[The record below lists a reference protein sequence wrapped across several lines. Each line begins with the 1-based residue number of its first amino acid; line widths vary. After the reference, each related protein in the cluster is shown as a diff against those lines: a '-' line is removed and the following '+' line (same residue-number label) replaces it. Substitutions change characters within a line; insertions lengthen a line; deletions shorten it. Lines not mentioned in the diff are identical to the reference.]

1 MSVVRRILR
10 DKCQELSIPKTL
22 RHITVLQHLLNL
34 ERLQR
39 LQNCLPNCN
48 IEVSNSDY
56 RAINISPNSVI
67 YCDIPYANTKKYANG
82 IDFDYEKFYRWCKI
96 QTAPVYVSSYRI
108 SYPGFEMVGEIAK
121 RELMSIGQTNKKME
135 RLYRVRQ

>member
-1 MSVVRRILR
+1 MSAIRRLLR
-10 DKCQELSIPKTL
+10 DKCQDSNIPKNL
-22 RHITVLQHLLNL
+22 QHITALQRLQNL
-34 ERLQR
+34 ERLQ
-39 LQNCLPNCN
+39 NCN
-48 IEVSNSDY
+48 IEVSNLDY

-82 IDFDYEKFYRWCKI
+82 IDFDYEKFYRWCK
-96 QTAPVYVSSYRI
+96 TRTVPVYVSSYQI

>member
-1 MSVVRRILR
+1 MSAIRRSLR
-10 DKCQELSIPKTL
+10 NKCHDSNIPKNL
-22 RHITVLQHLLNL
+22 QHITALQRLQNL

-39 LQNCLPNCN
+39 LQRLQSCN
-48 IEVSNSDY
+48 IEVSNLDY

-67 YCDIPYANTKKYANG
+67 YCDIPYANTKKYTNDT
-82 IDFDYEKFYRWCKI
+82 DFDYEKFYQWCKM
-96 QTAPVYVSSYRI
+96 QTAPIYVSSYQI